1 MRYCVDPQ
9 ASRFTVQAFAGGP
22 LSAVGHNPTFAIRD
36 FRGEVEFDPKEPS
49 AGSLRMVIAATSLAL
64 TDSVSDKDRQ
74 EIERTTQKQVLES
87 DRFPEITYD
96 CPASRITAIG
106 PMQLTLA
113 GDLTL
118 HGVTRTQTVSA
129 RVYLTGQT
137 LRGQGEATVRQA
149 DFGIARVKVA
159 GGMLHVKDELK
170 LAFDIVARAA
180 SGRRT
185 PRWAV
190 ESGAE
195 PCVT

>member
-49 AGSLRMVIAATSLAL
+49 AGSLRMVIAAASLAL
-64 TDSVSDKDRQ
+64 TNSVSDKDRQ

-96 CPASRITAIG
+96 CAASRITAIG
-106 PMQLTLA
+106 PMQLALA

-118 HGVTRTQTVSA
+118 TWGHPAADGVRA
-129 RVYLTGQT
+129 RLPDGRDPARPG
-137 LRGQGEATVRQA
+137 RGHHPADRVR
-149 DFGIARVKVA
+149 
-159 GGMLHVKDELK
+159 HP
-170 LAFDIVARAA
+170 
-180 SGRRT
+180 RR
-185 PRWAV
+185 
-190 ESGAE
+190 
-195 PCVT
+195 